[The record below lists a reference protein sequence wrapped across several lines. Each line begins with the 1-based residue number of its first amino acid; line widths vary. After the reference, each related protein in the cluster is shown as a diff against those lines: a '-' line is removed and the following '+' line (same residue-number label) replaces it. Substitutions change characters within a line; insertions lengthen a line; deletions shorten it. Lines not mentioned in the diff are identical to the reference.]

1 MDTTLPRGPTAAVLA
16 LSGLVLAFLF
26 WLIYAHEGDPTAV
39 GPWVER
45 LPALNASLNAT
56 AAALITAALL
66 AIRRGRRRLHAGL
79 MVSALCASAL
89 FLTSY
94 VVYHAFHGD
103 TRFAGE
109 GAIRTL
115 YLMILASH
123 VLLSMV
129 VVPLILG
136 SVGAALT
143 RRWPLHKKLARV
155 TAPIWLYVS
164 VTGVVVFFFLRSY
177 AP

>member
-1 MDTTLPRGPTAAVLA
+1 MQDTLPRGPTIAVLS
-16 LSGLVLAFLF
+16 LSAAVLAFLF

-45 LPALNASLNAT
+45 LPALNATLNAT
-56 AAALITAALL
+56 AATLISAALV
-66 AIRRGRRRLHAGL
+66 AIRRGRKKVHAGL
-79 MVSALCASAL
+79 MISALCCSAL

-103 TRFAGE
+103 TTFAGE
-109 GAIRTL
+109 GAVRTV
-115 YLMILASH
+115 YLLILASH

-136 SVGAALT
+136 SVTAALM
-143 RRWPLHKKLARV
+143 RKWALHGKLAKV

-177 AP
+177 TP